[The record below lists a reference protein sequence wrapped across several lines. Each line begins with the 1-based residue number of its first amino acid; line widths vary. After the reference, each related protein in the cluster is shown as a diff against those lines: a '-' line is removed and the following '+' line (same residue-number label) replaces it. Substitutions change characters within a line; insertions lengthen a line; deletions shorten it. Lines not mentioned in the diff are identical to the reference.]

1 MRDYLNQFIGAGGNP
16 WYGAAKGATI
26 GTRFGLVLGVG
37 MQDGGGYGHP
47 ERKGLPRRQTA
58 ALDAWSQPNQG
69 VVRRS
74 ELAGVGFT
82 SQAIRPAEIL

>member
-37 MQDGGGYGHP
+37 MQDRGSA
-47 ERKGLPRRQTA
+47 RDQNRRM
-58 ALDAWSQPNQG
+58 DN
-69 VVRRS
+69 
-74 ELAGVGFT
+74 
-82 SQAIRPAEIL
+82 